1 MSVTIY
7 DESLFGDSAPERAMS
22 PTKQTQPSTGRQI
35 FDWAKGPGS
44 IIVSLVIVAFS
55 MGGKL
60 ADFRNEVAQMRIE
73 QTAFVEAIKT
83 RNDLLNILIQSQID
97 SLRLQILPYN
107 QKQRKQEVEKIIT
120 RLEQKKQAK
129 VEGDMI
135 APGGFSR

>member
-1 MSVTIY
+1 MDATY
-7 DESLFGDSAPERAMS
+7 DGSLFGNPAPEKAMS
-22 PTKQTQPSTGRQI
+22 PAKQPSVGRQV

-44 IIVSLVIVAFS
+44 IIVSLVVVAFS

-73 QTAFVEAIKT
+73 QSAFVDAVKT

-97 SLRLQILPYN
+97 SLRLLILPYN
-107 QKQRKQEVEKIIT
+107 MAQRKQEVEKIIT

-129 VEGDMI
+129 AEGLDF
-135 APGGFSR
+135 AGGNVLPSR